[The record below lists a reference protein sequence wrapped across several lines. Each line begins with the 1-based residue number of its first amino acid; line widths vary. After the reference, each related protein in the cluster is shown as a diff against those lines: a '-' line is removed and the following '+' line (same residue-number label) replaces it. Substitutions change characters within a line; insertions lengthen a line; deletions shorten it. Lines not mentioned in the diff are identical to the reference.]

1 MSTNERSLFCDT
13 LDSDEDIDLSEVQS
27 SGIELDDSE
36 DGPRAITAVIAQ
48 YEESGDPVRA
58 AFLSAMRETVIEA
71 QKAAVLAR
79 AALKVVRTRQHRQ
92 HA

>member
-1 MSTNERSLFCDT
+1 MLNEPRNPFGET
-13 LDSDEDIDLSEVQS
+13 LDSDEDIDLSEIKS

-36 DGPRAITAVIAQ
+36 SGPKAITAVIAQ

-58 AFLSAMRETVIEA
+58 AFLSSMRETVVEA

-79 AALKVVRTRQHRQ
+79 AALKAVRARQHRQ